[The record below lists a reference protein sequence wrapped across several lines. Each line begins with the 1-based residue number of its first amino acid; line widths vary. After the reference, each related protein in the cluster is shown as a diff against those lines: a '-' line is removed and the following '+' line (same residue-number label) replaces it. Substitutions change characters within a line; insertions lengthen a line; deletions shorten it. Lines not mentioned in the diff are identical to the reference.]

1 MSHAPVRLQPPSQ
14 TPPGESAV
22 YLRAIT
28 EDILG
33 WSDPG
38 KRLREALAGD
48 DFLLFA
54 QRIRPLKIGIE
65 PDCCEILLRLREEE
79 DHMLPPGGFFPVAEA
94 LDMLEDID
102 RWVVARALAW
112 RAPFAYAAAEGFCSI
127 NLSTDSICNPSFAG
141 YVRSRVGAAGF
152 PGRQICFEITESDTL
167 THPAAARAFITT
179 LKPLGCRFAMDN
191 FGSVKVSFAHLKD
204 LPVDFLKIDGS
215 IVQNILKNPGDL
227 ARARAI
233 SLTCQRLGVRTIAG
247 NVESPEVL
255 AKLQEIGF
263 DYAQGFGIAQPCQIG
278 DLAAFERKS

>member
-1 MSHAPVRLQPPSQ
+1 MSHAPVRLQPPPPAS
-14 TPPGESAV
+14 PGESAV

-54 QRIRPLKIGIE
+54 QRIRPLKSGIE
-65 PDCCEILLRLREEE
+65 SGCCEILLRLREEE
-79 DHMLPPGGFFPVAEA
+79 DNMLPPGGFFPVAEA
-94 LDMLEDID
+94 LNMLEDID

-112 RAPFAYAAAEGFCSI
+112 HTSSADAAAGGFCSI

-141 YVRSRVGAAGF
+141 YVRSRVGATGL
-152 PGRQICFEITESDTL
+152 PGRRICFEITESDTL
-167 THPAAARAFITT
+167 AHPAAARAFMTA

-204 LPVDFLKIDGS
+204 LPVDFLKVDGS

-233 SLTCQRLGVRTIAG
+233 SLTCQRLGVRSIAG

-255 AKLQEIGF
+255 ARLREIGF
-263 DYAQGFGIAQPCQIG
+263 DYAQGFGIARPCRIETF
-278 DLAAFERKS
+278 ASAEEFI

>member
-1 MSHAPVRLQPPSQ
+1 MSHAPVRLQPPPPAS
-14 TPPGESAV
+14 PGESAV

-54 QRIRPLKIGIE
+54 QRIRPLKSGIE
-65 PDCCEILLRLREEE
+65 SGCCEILLRLREEE
-79 DHMLPPGGFFPVAEA
+79 DNMLPPGGFFPVAEA
-94 LDMLEDID
+94 LNMLEDID

-112 RAPFAYAAAEGFCSI
+112 HTSSGDAAAGGFCSI

-141 YVRSRVGAAGF
+141 YARSRVGATGL
-152 PGRQICFEITESDTL
+152 PGRRICFEITESDTL
-167 THPAAARAFITT
+167 AHPVAARAFMTA

-204 LPVDFLKIDGS
+204 LPVDFLKVDGS

-233 SLTCQRLGVRTIAG
+233 SLTCQRLGVRSIAG

-255 AKLQEIGF
+255 ARLREIGF
-263 DYAQGFGIAQPCQIG
+263 DYAQGFGIARPCRIETF
-278 DLAAFERKS
+278 ASAEEFI

>member
-1 MSHAPVRLQPPSQ
+1 MSHAPVRLQPPPPA
-14 TPPGESAV
+14 PPGENAV

-33 WSDPG
+33 WADPG

-48 DFLLFA
+48 DFLLFV
-54 QRIRPLKIGIE
+54 QRIRPLKPGIE

-79 DHMLPPGGFFPVAEA
+79 DNMLPPGGFFPVAEA
-94 LDMLEDID
+94 LGMLEDID
-102 RWVVARALAW
+102 RWVLARAIAW
-112 RAPFAYAAAEGFCSI
+112 RVGSANSAAAGFCSI

-141 YVRSRVGAAGF
+141 YARSRIAAAGF
-152 PGRQICFEITESDTL
+152 PARQVCFEITEADSL
-167 THPAAARAFITT
+167 AHPVAARAFMSA
-179 LKPLGCRFAMDN
+179 LKPLGCRFTMDN

-204 LPVDFLKIDGS
+204 LPVDFLKVDGS

-233 SLTCQRLGVRTIAG
+233 SLTCQRLGVGSIAG
-247 NVESPEVL
+247 NVESPDVL

-263 DYAQGFGIAQPCQIG
+263 DYAQGFGIALPCRIEA
-278 DLAAFERKS
+278 LAPAAGIV